1 MPSFASSENNSPHH
15 VIQLPLLSAL
25 LPFSAY
31 TFLKKNFYSSAY
43 AFVAIPQGDLL
54 VSDHRQKVQ
63 IFSFCTNNIHHDTHM
78 SNALHRKTI
87 VSLSRFLPCL
97 KAVKEYCSGKATVLL
112 CLLLQVC
119 FLTFCTNSLCFK
131 LVSNW
136 RSCDRN
142 SKIFFDFSDRIR
154 HIFRRIFIKISF

>member
-1 MPSFASSENNSPHH
+1 M
-15 VIQLPLLSAL
+15 
-25 LPFSAY
+25 
-31 TFLKKNFYSSAY
+31 KRFYK
-43 AFVAIPQGDLL
+43 AFNRRIKIQGDLL

-78 SNALHRKTI
+78 SNALHLKTI
-87 VSLSRFLPCL
+87 VSLSHFLPCL
-97 KAVKEYCSGKATVLL
+97 KVVKEYCSGKATVLL

-119 FLTFCTNSLCFK
+119 FLTFCTNSLCLK
-131 LVSNW
+131 PVSNW